1 MNALRATLGR
11 ALVSAAA
18 VQPRAFSLVS
28 AAAVQHRTS
37 TLLVPRI
44 RWRALVDRNRPS
56 PQLFFANDSD
66 ENLSLRLIASALA
79 VAASAALAGGNFRE
93 SAQCM
98 PPKKRRLDKPT
109 PKKNSIL
116 KKAGQKGGRSG
127 KGVTE
132 LDLNDPADEAL
143 HLVSFFFVHI
153 TCSQHL
159 FLLPSLL
166 ITNEFVHYYFRC
178 SSPTKARRGASMQ
191 NKERS

>member
-56 PQLFFANDSD
+56 PQLFFANESD

-93 SAQCM
+93 SEVAQCM
-98 PPKKRRLDKPT
+98 PPKKRRPDKPT

-143 HLVSFFFVHI
+143 HF
-153 TCSQHL
+153 
-159 FLLPSLL
+159 
-166 ITNEFVHYYFRC
+166 
-178 SSPTKARRGASMQ
+178 MQ
-191 NKERS
+191 QSD